1 MKIQLL
7 DAGSCVHPQHVVLRN
22 RSLRPMRF
30 HSMFSLMIHPKEGV
44 ILFDTGYSEKFLDIT
59 RKFPGRIYTLTTP
72 VRFSREESAVQ
83 KLKRMGI
90 SSTDVRHII
99 ISHFHADHYGA
110 IGDFPKAKYWFH
122 HSAWESI
129 RHKNRWRAV
138 FSGFLP
144 ELIPEDFLE
153 RSVPLHAKDQVA
165 LPPEFAPFQRGVDMF
180 GDETITLVD
189 LHGHAA
195 GQLGCFVQS
204 ELGTPVFLIAD
215 ASWTTQSY
223 QDIIVPHPITKI
235 LFSDYDIYQQTL
247 HDIKDFA
254 AKRPDYL
261 IIPSHCPHIHHD
273 HCNKGEL

>member
-1 MKIQLL
+1 MKIELL

-44 ILFDTGYSEKFLDIT
+44 ILFDTGYSEQFLDVT

-83 KLKRMGI
+83 KLQQMGI
-90 SSTDVRHII
+90 NRNDVRHII

-110 IGDFPKAKYWFH
+110 IADFPKAKYWFH

-129 RHKNRWRAV
+129 RHKSRWRAV

-144 ELIPEDFLE
+144 ELIPQDFIE
-153 RSVPLHAKDQVA
+153 RSIPLHAKDQSP
-165 LPPEFAPFQRGVDMF
+165 LPPEFAPFRRGVDMF

-189 LHGHAA
+189 LDGHAA
-195 GQLGCFVQS
+195 M
-204 ELGTPVFLIAD
+204 
-215 ASWTTQSY
+215 
-223 QDIIVPHPITKI
+223 TKVRE
-235 LFSDYDIYQQTL
+235 QQ
-247 HDIKDFA
+247 
-254 AKRPDYL
+254 
-261 IIPSHCPHIHHD
+261 C
-273 HCNKGEL
+273 